1 MLLTIYFH
9 INNSLCYRRQI
20 TFSSFYKWLDFFPEY
35 KCDILLDKRD
45 EKYKMHTN
53 IKFFAFAIPWYQ
65 FCSKYF
71 SFQMP
76 NVWKI
81 KCRWNPSVS
90 ISKTFFSCVSFFIY
104 YFTFQGKKKEMRMK
118 YKSYFAISDIFDNM
132 RNKYTKYQDILFI
145 CAIVYV
151 IYYRNPFCCVIYIY

>member
-104 YFTFQGKKKEMRMK
+104 YFTFQGEKKKWEWSISRILQFQIYLTIWEINIRISRYFIYMR
-118 YKSYFAISDIFDNM
+118 YCLRY
-132 RNKYTKYQDILFI
+132 LL
-145 CAIVYV
+145 
-151 IYYRNPFCCVIYIY
+151 